1 MQKTAQ
7 RRGILNKLREK
18 TNLGGI
24 AAEKFFTP
32 EFSELMNQLREG
44 TDDPVRAILSGTQIG
59 NASAPDDAISLKDL
73 LKDTKSAINRREYM
87 KAVANLG
94 RFHKKLYDATKILSG
109 FKANV
114 DSIHEKFLFEGLD
127 DDSKKHLTDLQGRIN
142 AKEASYNQKYFI
154 KEANIMDFFANIGTE
169 RGRALAAWEKRYP
182 KQVGKLKNDTTSML
196 RRSESLMT
204 NVLST
209 LKDMATARATRNV
222 DKYLLGADKIVK
234 LYAGYD
240 VAFKEY
246 YNANVKG
253 FLEKQNIIKKDEP
266 ASGFELDNS
275 GIPIGREEDG
285 PFELQRNNQQFPKDE
300 IELDTSGPRMRQREP
315 VEFDLGNQESL
326 PEEGAVPAK
335 APSIAPAA
343 PAVEAPATAPAVVN
357 QQSEDK
363 APTDRVGKP
372 DFDASHSNNIY
383 HQISQ
388 IHGLRPL
395 QQFQTTPKAV
405 SAPAAIPAPVYKG
418 VSSKTDRAPAQELP
432 EGRTATFYG
441 VAPESRATVRPSVA
455 PATMRPSKVPSM
467 PVGREPS
474 IIPDDD
480 FAVPQ
485 EAPRQD
491 VRKSDDGMVAA
502 AHQSFYKTL
511 TVLGQTESPAVL
523 SMYIRKYA
531 ATIQHKDLVT
541 ALKLFELAKSIK
553 E

>member
-24 AAEKFFTP
+24 AAENFFTP
-32 EFSELMNQLREG
+32 EFRELMDQLRDG

-59 NASAPDDAISLKDL
+59 NASPPDDAISLKDL

-94 RFHKKLYDATKILSG
+94 RFHKKLFEATKILSG
-109 FKANV
+109 FKTNV
-114 DSIHEKFLFEGLD
+114 DGIHEKFLFEGLD
-127 DDSKKHLTDLQGRIN
+127 DDSKKHLHDLKGRIGTK
-142 AKEASYNQKYFI
+142 AASTDQKYFI

-182 KQVGKLKNDTTSML
+182 KQVGKLKNDTISML
-196 RRSESLMT
+196 KRSESLMT
-204 NVLST
+204 NVLSI

-234 LYAGYD
+234 LYSSYD
-240 VAFKEY
+240 IGFKEY

-253 FLEKQNIIKKDEP
+253 FLEKQNLISDTPVENPISPEVPAGPDSIRPSDNATREDFSPAPGSSPGSSSRSNTLPSAGNVPAGLSPEGNAQVGESLAPDTEVATGPDTEVPPDTDRTGVPEFKSDTILNELIKKHNLPSIPMRQPGAVVPARPYQQQQGPAGFARQYNPSAPVAPAPKYMGQSSDTIP
-266 ASGFELDNS
+266 ASKPS
-275 GIPIGREEDG
+275 GMPPARPTIP
-285 PFELQRNNQQFPKDE
+285 
-300 IELDTSGPRMRQREP
+300 
-315 VEFDLGNQESL
+315 
-326 PEEGAVPAK
+326 
-335 APSIAPAA
+335 
-343 PAVEAPATAPAVVN
+343 
-357 QQSEDK
+357 
-363 APTDRVGKP
+363 
-372 DFDASHSNNIY
+372 
-383 HQISQ
+383 
-388 IHGLRPL
+388 
-395 QQFQTTPKAV
+395 
-405 SAPAAIPAPVYKG
+405 
-418 VSSKTDRAPAQELP
+418 
-432 EGRTATFYG
+432 G
-441 VAPESRATVRPSVA
+441 VAPEASPVTI
-455 PATMRPSKVPSM
+455 VPN
-467 PVGREPS
+467 RHPS
-474 IIPDDD
+474 IIPPGR
-480 FAVPQ
+480 VPTLIPNDAFGPPE

-491 VRKSDDGMVAA
+491 VRK

-511 TVLGQTESPAVL
+511 ETLGQTESPTVL